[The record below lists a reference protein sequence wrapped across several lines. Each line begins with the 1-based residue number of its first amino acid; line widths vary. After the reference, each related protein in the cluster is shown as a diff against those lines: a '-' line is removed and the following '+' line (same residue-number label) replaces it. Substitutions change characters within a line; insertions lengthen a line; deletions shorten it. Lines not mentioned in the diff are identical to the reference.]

1 MPVNIPVDLPAVETF
16 KAENIFVMNEKR
28 ARTQDIRPLEIAI
41 VNLMPLKIET
51 ETQLLRLLSSSPLQ
65 IEVTLVRMGDHIS
78 KNTAKEHLDAFY
90 STFEK
95 IKSKRFDGLLITGAP
110 VETLPFE
117 EVHYWHELCQI
128 MEWSKTN
135 VYSTMHIC
143 WGAQAGLFY
152 HYGIDKYVLPEKLSG
167 VYPHR
172 VLIPL
177 SRLMRGFD
185 DGFLAPHS
193 RLTGN
198 HEQDILAAGLEILS
212 NSEETG
218 VYIAASPNRRQV
230 FVTGHSEYDRTT
242 LDVEY
247 RRDIAKGLSMKPP
260 KNYYQNDDPAQ
271 PPVMRWRSHAYLLFA
286 NWLNY
291 YVYQETSH
299 DLTALNKA

>member
-28 ARTQDIRPLEIAI
+28 AQTQDIRPLEIAI

-51 ETQLLRLLSSSPLQ
+51 ETQLLRLLSNTPLQ

-78 KNTAKEHLDAFY
+78 KNTSKEHLDAFY

-95 IKSKRFDGLLITGAP
+95 IKNKRFDGLIITGAP
-110 VETLPFE
+110 VETLPFN
-117 EVHYWHELCQI
+117 EVHYWDELCKV
-128 MEWSKTN
+128 MEWSKTH
-135 VYSTMHIC
+135 VYSTLHIC

-152 HYGIDKYVLPEKLSG
+152 HYGIDKYELPEKLSG
-167 VYPHR
+167 VYPHK

-198 HEQDILAAGLEILS
+198 HEKDILAAGLSILS
-212 NSEETG
+212 RSDETG
-218 VYIAASPNRRQV
+218 VYIAASPDRRQV

-247 RRDIAKGLSMKPP
+247 RRDIAKGLPMKPP
-260 KNYYQNDDPAQ
+260 KNYYQNDDPSQ

-299 DLTALNKA
+299 DLSAI